1 MRRIAHI
8 VLAIAIVAL
17 WGCRTTD
24 PARMVGV
31 DIEQWSEAATVEYE
45 NSDTTAVRDLNIALR
60 YNDTFKA
67 SALPLKIAVTTPDSL
82 HYEEVVTLEL
92 HHPSTALAVAT
103 TESLPYRKGVTLNRS
118 GRYTFSFHPLMEVKG
133 MAAIGIE
140 FKTE

>member
-8 VLAIAIVAL
+8 VLSVVVVAL

-31 DIEQWSEAATVEYE
+31 DIERWSEAATLEYD
-45 NSDTTAVRDLNIALR
+45 NRDTLAVRALNIALR

-67 SALPLKIAVTTPDSL
+67 SELPLKIAITTPDSL

-92 HHPSTALAVAT
+92 HRPSTALAVAT
-103 TESLPYRKGVTLNRS
+103 TESLPYRRGVTLNRC
-118 GRYTFSFHPLMEVKG
+118 GRYTFSVHPLVEVRG

>member
-1 MRRIAHI
+1 MRRIAHR
-8 VLAIAIVAL
+8 VFSVVVVAL

-31 DIEQWSEAATVEYE
+31 DIERWSEVATLEYD
-45 NSDTTAVRDLNIALR
+45 NRDTLAVRALNIALR

-67 SALPLKIAVTTPDSL
+67 SELPLRIAITTPDSL

-92 HHPSTALAVAT
+92 HRPPTALAVAT
-103 TESLPYRKGVTLNRS
+103 TESLPYRRGVTLNRC
-118 GRYTFSFHPLMEVKG
+118 GRYTFSFHPLVEVRG